1 MKGQGKQN
9 NQRLKCYLVYKY
21 LMENSDENHCVSAE
35 EIAAYLIETMGI
47 MAERRSIY
55 KDIDEINKVLYAL
68 RHGLAIDEVE
78 QDIEENE
85 DEDWRAVVY
94 DGSKSKKGYYVK
106 YRFYDIEEE
115 YDLNDI
121 RTIAACLYS
130 AKFITEAKA
139 KEYVN
144 IITKTLVSAEQ
155 AKEIKYD
162 ALLVDRGKT
171 TNRKVFESVQTIYAA
186 MRIAT
191 GKEKHTPEKISFK
204 YVSATLKGDTIERR
218 HGERYVVS
226 PFKIII
232 NDGNYYLIAFDDKKA
247 AARTFRVDRMKEIK
261 LTGTPRDGEEVF
273 RSIDWNTYAKQQF
286 GMYSG
291 KKERVTLRF
300 INMLLDTVIDKFG
313 RENLYYQKID
323 DNHFSVQVEVAVTD
337 QFFGWLCGFGKRV
350 KIISPPPVQEKF
362 VKFLDNIKNN
372 Y

>member
-21 LMENSDENHCVSAE
+21 LMENSDENHCISAE
-35 EIAAYLIETMGI
+35 ELSAYLIESMGI

-55 KDIDEINKVLYAL
+55 KDIDEINRVLYAL
-68 RHGLAIDEVE
+68 RHGLSIDEVE
-78 QDIEENE
+78 QDIEDNQ
-85 DEDWRAVVY
+85 DEDWQAVVY
-94 DGSKSKKGYYVK
+94 DGSKKPKGYYVK

-115 YDLNDI
+115 YDVNDI

-130 AKFITEAKA
+130 AKFITAEKA

-144 IITKTLVSAEQ
+144 IITKTLVSKEQ
-155 AKEIKYD
+155 AKAIKHE
-162 ALLVDRGKT
+162 ALLIDRGKT
-171 TNRKVFESVQTIYAA
+171 TNRKVFENVQTIYAA
-186 MRIAT
+186 MRTVT

-204 YVSATLKGDTIERR
+204 YVSATLKGDTIDRR
-218 HGERYVVS
+218 KGERYIVS
-226 PFKIII
+226 PFKLII

-261 LTGTPRDGEEVF
+261 PLGIPSKKESVLG
-273 RSIDWNTYAKQQF
+273 SINWEHYAQQQF

-300 INMLLDTVIDKFG
+300 INPLLDTVVEKFG
-313 RENLYYQKID
+313 RENHYYQQVDKT
-323 DNHFSVQVEVAVTD
+323 HFSVQVEVAITD

-350 KIISPPPVQEKF
+350 KIISPPPIQENFKDYLA
-362 VKFLDNIKNN
+362 KIKSI